1 MRRRKFIQSLVV
13 APAVPAIAQQTA
25 APAPAVPQGSVPIG
39 LGGAFRGGQPI
50 AALATTTADV
60 VAQPAAPTFFS
71 TVQFANLRK
80 LGGLLVPP
88 MAGHPG
94 ALEAGAPEFLD
105 GLIRVSPAD
114 RQKLYRDGLDG
125 LEALAKKQYGKSF
138 AELEGAQADAI
149 LHPLMTVIAW
159 VEDLP
164 KDPERHF
171 IAQAHRDFRTA
182 TQNSREW
189 AAAVATSG
197 RRGRGFGGGAG
208 LYWLPIDPVKG

>member
-1 MRRRKFIQSLVV
+1 MRRRKFIQSLAV
-13 APAVPAIAQQTA
+13 APVVPALAQQTA
-25 APAPAVPQGSVPIG
+25 APGPPAPQSAAPA
-39 LGGAFRGGQPI
+39 GAFRGGQAVPT
-50 AALATTTADV
+50 LETLTSADL

-71 TVQFANLRK
+71 AVQFATLRK
-80 LGGLLVPP
+80 LGSLLSPP
-88 MAGHPG
+88 LAGHPG
-94 ALEAGAPEFLD
+94 ALETGAPEFLD
-105 GLIRVSPAD
+105 GLISVSPAD

-125 LEALAKKQYGKSF
+125 LNALAKKQFSKAF
-138 AELEGAQADAI
+138 AELDTAQADAI
-149 LHPLMTVIAW
+149 LRPLMTVIPW

-189 AAAVATSG
+189 ASASASSG
-197 RRGRGFGGGAG
+197 RRGRGFGGGVG